1 MPKDIKNPNI
11 EESRNTPTQ
20 MNYYSEM
27 EALMSVSALSY
38 NEIIQDFPVFASRQQ
53 ITYFLERY
61 ELYKKVQDIPGSIL
75 ELGVAGGFGLM
86 TFAHLCSIFEPT
98 HYVRK
103 LIGFDTFEGFPS
115 IHEKDASS
123 QAKHMKV
130 GGLAH
135 DSFEYLSKAI
145 ELYDANR
152 HLSHLPKIELI
163 KGDICETVPIYL
175 KENPHLTISMLYL
188 DIDLYEPTKIALET
202 LVSRMPKGALIVF
215 DELNHSDYP
224 GETIALQEVL
234 GIRNISLQRI
244 PFSSMAAYAVL
255 D

>member
-1 MPKDIKNPNI
+1 MSENIKNPNI
-11 EESRNTPTQ
+11 EKSRNTEAQ

-27 EALMSVSALSY
+27 EALMSESQLSY

-61 ELYKKVQDIPGSIL
+61 ELYKKIQNIPGSIL

-86 TFAHLCSIFEPT
+86 ALAHLCSIFEPT

-103 LIGFDTFEGFPS
+103 LVGFDTFEGFPS
-115 IHEKDASS
+115 VHEKDASS
-123 QAKHMKV
+123 GAEHMKI

-135 DSFEYLSKAI
+135 NSYGYLKKAI
-145 ELYDANR
+145 QLYDSNR
-152 HLSHLPKIELI
+152 HLSHLSKIELI
-163 KGDICETVPIYL
+163 KGDICETVPAFL
-175 KENPHLTISMLYL
+175 SENPHLTISMLYL
-188 DIDLYEPTKIALET
+188 DVDLYEPTKVALET
-202 LVSRMPKGALIVF
+202 LVERMPRGAVIVF
-215 DELNHSDYP
+215 DELNHFDYP

-234 GIRNISLQRI
+234 GIRSLALQRV
-244 PFSSMAAYAVL
+244 PFASMAAYAVL